1 MTGLA
6 KLDHLQRRSRIF
18 QSDRTDIAA
27 STDFG
32 IWTFLEQCL
41 GQSSLVIRT
50 LGNQWIHCLENKKKS
65 CDKIKCLCSLKI
77 QAAQPQY
84 TCGHCH
90 YSNGREHNP
99 PRGVPPLYKLYRYV
113 PPHRVFVR
121 RFGLKTGT
129 NFAHFG
135 SGIGYGF
142 RGNYGSHER
151 IYRFNF
157 KWEICDFDN
166 NNNNIFYLNTVGFK
180 ANIAYGAV

>member
-6 KLDHLQRRSRIF
+6 KLDHLQRWSRIF
-18 QSDRTDIAA
+18 QWDRTDIAA

-32 IWTFLEQCL
+32 IWTCLEQCL
-41 GQSSLVIRT
+41 GPSSLVIRT

-99 PRGVPPLYKLYRYV
+99 PGGTPPYISYIGMCH
-113 PPHRVFVR
+113 P
-121 RFGLKTGT
+121 
-129 NFAHFG
+129 
-135 SGIGYGF
+135 IGYL
-142 RGNYGSHER
+142 
-151 IYRFNF
+151 
-157 KWEICDFDN
+157 C
-166 NNNNIFYLNTVGFK
+166 
-180 ANIAYGAV
+180 AVLVWKRVQTLPILGLESGMVFEGTTGVMNVFIVSISNEKYATSTTTTTTYFI

>member
-18 QSDRTDIAA
+18 RSDRTDIAA

-32 IWTFLEQCL
+32 IWTCLEQCP
-41 GQSSLVIRT
+41 GPSSLAIRT

-65 CDKIKCLCSLKI
+65 CDKIKCLFSLKI

-90 YSNGREHNP
+90 YSNGREHKP
-99 PRGVPPLYKLYRYV
+99 PPGGGTPLYKLYKLYRYV
-113 PPHRVFVR
+113 PPHRVVVR
-121 RFGLKTGT
+121 RFVLKTGI

-135 SGIGYGF
+135 SGIALGF
-142 RGNYGSHER
+142 SRELRESWTYLSFQFQMRNIWLRQQQKQQHLL
-151 IYRFNF
+151 F
-157 KWEICDFDN
+157 KHG
-166 NNNNIFYLNTVGFK
+166 GF
-180 ANIAYGAV
+180 

>member
-18 QSDRTDIAA
+18 QPDRTDIAA

-32 IWTFLEQCL
+32 IWTCLEQCL
-41 GQSSLVIRT
+41 GPSSLVIRT

-90 YSNGREHNP
+90 YSNGREHKP
-99 PRGVPPLYKLYRYV
+99 PPGGTPLYKLYRYGATPSGRCAPFWSENGYKLCPFWV
-113 PPHRVFVR
+113 WNRVWFSR
-121 RFGLKTGT
+121 ELREWWTYLSFQFQMRNMRLRQQQQQQQHILFK
-129 NFAHFG
+129 H
-135 SGIGYGF
+135 SGF
-142 RGNYGSHER
+142 
-151 IYRFNF
+151 
-157 KWEICDFDN
+157 
-166 NNNNIFYLNTVGFK
+166 
-180 ANIAYGAV
+180 